1 LLAIHS
7 NQERNESLKEMAGIC
22 EINKNHSMNV
32 AHLFLR
38 YKYFSNGFPIE
49 TVSKML
55 KHTSQKTTQIYA
67 KFVDS
72 KNFS

>member
-1 LLAIHS
+1 MLAIHS
-7 NQERNESLKEMAGIC
+7 NKEMNESLKEMAGIC
-22 EINKNHSMNV
+22 EINKNNV
-32 AHLFLR
+32 AHLFLL

-55 KHTSQKTTQIYA
+55 KHTSQKTIQIYA